1 MAKSKQKI
9 QSVNGKKIRRSVDGV
24 YSIVWTYNIIKINF
38 KIFKIIYSNFFII
51 KKINFKT
58 KLTQYY
64 QTILKR

>member
-38 KIFKIIYSNFFII
+38 KIF
-51 KKINFKT
+51 
-58 KLTQYY
+58 
-64 QTILKR
+64 